1 MDFQAQLESGLA
13 KLETS
18 LSEKVAQANAESS
31 EKLSSK
37 LTTEINDMSKQYAEL
52 QDEVTALAQKNF
64 STAPQKPQ
72 TIGEQFVANDSYK
85 AFAAGTANRAN
96 FEFQANTVI
105 SGQDDVLVPR
115 DMMEGI
121 VPGAFRRLSILDFVP
136 MGRTTSDLVRYTK
149 EATFTG
155 AAAETAQNTQKP
167 ESSITFTPTNSEV
180 KTIPTFLKMSK
191 QLMDDAPAVESY
203 INSRLRHNVRQRLDS
218 QIINGDGTG
227 ENLSGVITNSTAVP
241 VGSAANA
248 FDYSNIGKY
257 AVEVADYQAD
267 FWFVNPADWGA
278 SFETV
283 KRGASDAAYVG
294 ASGAVSYVNNGLTPL
309 LWGLPVVTS
318 NAVPAGTVIG
328 GSRDAMMLWM
338 RDDVQVQAF
347 EQDENNVQLNLVTIR
362 AEMRAAF
369 TVFRDEAL
377 ITLDLSTL
385 P

>member
-1 MDFQAQLESGLA
+1 MDFQAQLEAGLA
-13 KLETS
+13 SVQDSLSKKLDEINAS
-18 LSEKVAQANAESS
+18 SEKVSAKAVAEV
-31 EKLSSK
+31 
-37 LTTEINDMSKQYAEL
+37 NDLGKRFTEL
-52 QDEVTALAQKNF
+52 QDEVTTLAQKSF
-64 STAPQKPQ
+64 SAAPEKPQ
-72 TIGEQFVANDSYK
+72 SLGQQFVGNDSYK
-85 AFAAGTANRAN
+85 AFASGNAARAK

-149 EATFTG
+149 EDTFTG
-155 AAAETAQNTQKP
+155 AAAETPQNTTKP

-227 ENLSGVITNSTAVP
+227 DNLSGIVANSTAVL
-241 VGSAANA
+241 VGSAANG

-257 AVEVADYQAD
+257 AVETSDYQPD

-278 SFETV
+278 SFERV
-283 KRGASDAAYVG
+283 KRGAADAAYVG
-294 ASGAVSYVNNGLTPL
+294 SSGSVTYVNNGLTPL

-347 EQDENNVQLNLVTIR
+347 EQDEDNVQKNLITIR